1 MPATQTPRRAAPPTL
16 SAVTP
21 WITTLALAHP
31 AGLPQALAAQAGI
44 GLARA
49 RKLVSQLCD
58 TGWLL
63 REGPANRPLYRPGPM
78 RQVVQRYSLDSLE
91 EDRPWRLDFAPCF
104 ELPPAVAEMTQ
115 HAFTELLN

>member
-21 WITTLALAHP
+21 WITTLALTHP

-78 RQVVQRYSLDSLE
+78 DSIPKYIACNSGKE
-91 EDRPWRLDFAPCF
+91 E
-104 ELPPAVAEMTQ
+104 
-115 HAFTELLN
+115 